1 MPKRPPKTAQRVSS
15 VEVAALL
22 TALREYEEAEGVQ
35 HPERFE
41 ALRAEVRVVEP
52 SVPRGTKRLSG
63 SSTVVWLGRDGTLG
77 ADHWSG

>member
-1 MPKRPPKTAQRVSS
+1 MPKRPPKSAQRVSL

-35 HPERFE
+35 HPKRE

-52 SVPRGTKRLSG
+52 SVPRGTKRLGG
-63 SSTVVWLGRDGTLG
+63 SSTVVWLGRDGALG
-77 ADHWSG
+77 AGHWWS